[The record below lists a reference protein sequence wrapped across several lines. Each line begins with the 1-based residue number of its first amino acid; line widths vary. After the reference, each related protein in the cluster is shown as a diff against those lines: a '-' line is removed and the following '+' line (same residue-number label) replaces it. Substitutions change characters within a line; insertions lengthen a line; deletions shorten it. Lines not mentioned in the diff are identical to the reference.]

1 MATTLALPI
10 GRDGGDTL
18 VEVAVDAPAGPG
30 PRTYTYAVPAALGSL
45 EPGEPVLVPFGRGG
59 RQAIGIVVGPGSRR
73 SSRAAP
79 SSGRSRRGSGA
90 TVRCCRRCRCASRR
104 RSRTATSPRSATVIR
119 AMLPPGMLERLE
131 LVAEV
136 TPAGEARLG
145 RAEPGLDAVDLDLLD
160 ELAGRPR
167 PVRDLSTP
175 EGRAGAAPAAPG
187 ARRRG
192 PGRPRPGPCSGRPS
206 GRATSGACGSR
217 PRGGRGRA
225 SWPPGSACRGG
236 RSGHARSRLALAPEL
251 AAAGGD
257 GAAARRD
264 WRPGRAARGTPRG
277 IVARRARPPGARSAP
292 RSASDRGGRWPAGPQ
307 ASAAP
312 GRPVRA

>member
-30 PRTYTYAVPAALGSL
+30 PRTYTYAVPAALGAL

-59 RQAIGIVVGPGSRR
+59 RQAIGIVVGPGSPVVAGGAELRPVAAKVR
-73 SSRAAP
+73 SDGPLLPPLALRFAASIADRYLAP
-79 SSGRSRRGSGA
+79 L
-90 TVRCCRRCRCASRR
+90 
-104 RSRTATSPRSATVIR
+104 ATVIR

-145 RAEPGLDAVDLDLLD
+145 QADPGLGAVDLDLLD

-175 EGRAGAAPAAPG
+175 GGPGGPAPAAPRAG
-187 ARRRG
+187 RRG
-192 PGRPRPGPCSGRPS
+192 PRRPDLDPARGGRRAAIRAPPVGHARGR
-206 GRATSGACGSR
+206 
-217 PRGGRGRA
+217 GRGRA
-225 SWPPGSACRGG
+225 
-236 RSGHARSRLALAPEL
+236 
-251 AAAGGD
+251 AAGR
-257 GAAARRD
+257 GA
-264 WRPGRAARGTPRG
+264 
-277 IVARRARPPGARSAP
+277 PPGASA
-292 RSASDRGGRWPAGPQ
+292 R
-307 ASAAP
+307 AAP
-312 GRPVRA
+312 GRGAG